1 MKEKLSPAIKCDIPF
16 VTEEQIEKAL
26 KAVDP
31 NKAVDA
37 DQISARFVQMSA
49 TVLSRHLSYI
59 VNTSIRTSMFPIFK
73 GGCAKDCS
81 NYCSISVL
89 TVLSKLLETHVHD
102 ALYCFLSKYN
112 LISPHKSCF

>member
-1 MKEKLSPAIKCDIPF
+1 MLTNEKYLLPSCDYRIPKAFDSFVKEKLSPAIKCDIPF

-37 DQISARFVQMSA
+37 DQISARFVQMSV

-59 VNTSIRTSMFPIFK
+59 VNTSIRTDMFPI
-73 GGCAKDCS
+73 
-81 NYCSISVL
+81 I
-89 TVLSKLLETHVHD
+89 
-102 ALYCFLSKYN
+102 
-112 LISPHKSCF
+112 